1 MRMKETLHIYTRV
14 SSTAQQEDG
23 TSLDSQRQLGIR
35 RAEELGFEPRLW
47 NEGGQSS
54 SFDDLKNRPVLVSLL
69 TLIESGT
76 VKNLFVYNTD
86 RLSRNQ
92 QTWAVIRYKLLS
104 HGVTL
109 HSASGQMKL
118 KNPVDDLMLGIL
130 SEISQYDNRIRSER
144 SRLGKFHKIQQGNW
158 KGGPPPFGYR
168 LTNRQ
173 LEIDPFES
181 EWVKSMFGWYCQG
194 IAVKEIQSRLSRQ
207 GVMTRRGNT
216 QWSLGSIQLILK
228 NPVYSGYYD
237 YCDKMVGETVRI
249 PAPQIIDA
257 HLFQIAQDKR
267 RLVRERKLQPEAT
280 KHFYLLR
287 GILSCGHCG
296 SMMGGRINKAG
307 NQSVYY
313 CVKKER
319 SWKTRGED
327 HPKWKRGI
335 ECSMVRSVNIEK
347 TNQYV
352 WNLIKTTLREIRDQ
366 SPSQTDV
373 EGTEDQVRRDRD
385 GFLGDEIS
393 WMTAEQLELLNDD
406 DRKNVIN
413 KMISSTTVHFDEKT
427 KKHTLHVT
435 FSEATQRLIN
445 AIREAKSSLAKN
457 GKQFNET
464 SESSCEV
471 RIKDQGDLIGE
482 TTEALQTSPADIVRL
497 FGDGGVRQEGPHTQR
512 FCESLLNS
520 SCVHIGPLI
529 FDVRLLS

>member
-69 TLIESGT
+69 TLIESGS

-207 GVMTRRGNT
+207 GVMTRRGNA

-267 RLVRERKLQPEAT
+267 RLVRERKLQPNAT

-287 GILSCGHCG
+287 GLLTCGDCG
-296 SMMGGRINKAG
+296 SHLGGRTHRAG
-307 NQSVYY
+307 HQHVYY
-313 CVKKER
+313 CPKRER
-319 SWKTRGED
+319 SWKTREQTD
-327 HPKWKRGI
+327 SKWVRGK
-335 ECSMVRSVNIEK
+335 ECSMIRSINIEM
-347 TNQYV
+347 TDRLI
-352 WNLIKTTLREIRDQ
+352 WNLIKSTLREIRERQDNQ
-366 SPSQTDV
+366 NEEMGLEQHIHYEEDGIST
-373 EGTEDQVRRDRD
+373 EG
-385 GFLGDEIS
+385 IS
-393 WMTAEQLELLNDD
+393 WLSADQAEMLSDEE
-406 DRKNVIN
+406 RKV
-413 KMISSTTVHFDEKT
+413 
-427 KKHTLHVT
+427 
-435 FSEATQRLIN
+435 LIN
-445 AIREAKSSLAKN
+445 NMSGGLTTLDSISRKI
-457 GKQFNET
+457 
-464 SESSCEV
+464 SES
-471 RIKDQGDLIGE
+471 
-482 TTEALQTSPADIVRL
+482 
-497 FGDGGVRQEGPHTQR
+497 H
-512 FCESLLNS
+512 
-520 SCVHIGPLI
+520 
-529 FDVRLLS
+529 